1 MAITTDQKI
10 DFLWKKIGFKA
21 SKTDT
26 ADNKGGPNE
35 AIPAVSRI
43 DGTKIWSQ
51 SSDIPAVQ
59 PSASAGVV
67 TIYADSGGTATVET
81 TADATSTAQRSWK
94 TDLTDW
100 IDPAYGST
108 YLVKVYADS
117 ASSTTPESTGTQ
129 LLGGESGYEWYFD
142 YDSGVLHFIG
152 TSIPGALSGKVAYIK
167 GSRYTGNTGV
177 PTAGSGSTATNV
189 QFDPSNLNDIQ
200 STDTDGNIN
209 LDPNGDGQVVIEGT
223 NSAVMPV
230 GTTAQRGTATQGGIR
245 YNTDTTSFEGYS
257 GSDWAGMGGLIDI
270 DQDTHICAEVTSDA
284 DELIFTTGGV
294 AVAKMESGE
303 ITFNDGNVDQDFRV
317 KSDTSNYTLFVSG
330 YGTGKVGL
338 GTGAPND
345 KVEVSDWGED
355 TYIRINSAANKK
367 TGVRF
372 WGDNNWAVINDS
384 SGTYG
389 DAQSFVIHDS
399 TANTARLEV
408 KTSGAIN
415 IAGAV
420 TAGSVTAG
428 TVTSTGKL
436 LADDTTNATTTT
448 DGSLQTDGGLSVVC
462 DGFIGGTLTAG
473 ALTATGRLVTDST
486 TNATTGTDG
495 ALQTDGGLSVTCDGF
510 IGGALTATGR
520 IVTDST
526 TNATSTTDGSLQTDG
541 GLSVACDLYIGGDFT
556 VIGSTFTID
565 STTLTVADKNID
577 LGSIATP
584 TDGTADG
591 GGITLKGATDKT
603 ILWTDSTDTWDFN
616 QGINV
621 TSGDVNITTGSIRTV
636 AEGKGFEGEGGYG
649 AVRFATQSWTSASNK
664 IVATFNM
671 GAHQAAVCEMIC
683 CHTDWSNHS
692 GGGRIVKVIFTSG
705 YGSPGSIIQDSYT
718 PSQFGEIAFSIG
730 SSGDTRYLYV
740 TNNGGAYA
748 ASGPGTVRIVM
759 TAVSTSSWSL
769 ATS

>member
-294 AVAKMESGE
+294 HVATMASDAVVINEGSLD
-303 ITFNDGNVDQDFRV
+303 IDFRV
-317 KSDTSNYTLFVSG
+317 ESNDDNNALFVNG
-330 YGTGKVGL
+330 YG
-338 GTGAPND
+338 GTGGVGIGTAAPND
-345 KVEVSDWGED
+345 KLEVNAYPED
-355 TYIRINSAANKK
+355 TYIRLSTNAGKN

-372 WGDNNWAVINDS
+372 FNTGNNWAVIND
-384 SGTYG
+384 GCGAFG
-389 DAQSFVIHDS
+389 DADSFVIHDS

-415 IAGAV
+415 IAGAL
-420 TAGSVTAG
+420 TAGSVT
-428 TVTSTGKL
+428 S
-436 LADDTTNATTTT
+436 
-448 DGSLQTDGGLSVVC
+448 
-462 DGFIGGTLTAG
+462 
-473 ALTATGRLVTDST
+473 TGRLVTDST

-541 GLSVACDLYIGGDFT
+541 GLSVACDLYIGGDY
-556 VIGSTFTID
+556 S
-565 STTLTVADKNID
+565 
-577 LGSIATP
+577 
-584 TDGTADG
+584 
-591 GGITLKGATDKT
+591 
-603 ILWTDSTDTWDFN
+603 
-616 QGINV
+616 
-621 TSGDVNITTGSIRTV
+621 
-636 AEGKGFEGEGGYG
+636 
-649 AVRFATQSWTSASNK
+649 
-664 IVATFNM
+664 
-671 GAHQAAVCEMIC
+671 
-683 CHTDWSNHS
+683 
-692 GGGRIVKVIFTSG
+692 
-705 YGSPGSIIQDSYT
+705 
-718 PSQFGEIAFSIG
+718 
-730 SSGDTRYLYV
+730 
-740 TNNGGAYA
+740 
-748 ASGPGTVRIVM
+748 
-759 TAVSTSSWSL
+759 
-769 ATS
+769 

>member
-1 MAITTDQKI
+1 
-10 DFLWKKIGFKA
+10 
-21 SKTDT
+21 
-26 ADNKGGPNE
+26 
-35 AIPAVSRI
+35 
-43 DGTKIWSQ
+43 
-51 SSDIPAVQ
+51 
-59 PSASAGVV
+59 
-67 TIYADSGGTATVET
+67 
-81 TADATSTAQRSWK
+81 
-94 TDLTDW
+94 
-100 IDPAYGST
+100 
-108 YLVKVYADS
+108 
-117 ASSTTPESTGTQ
+117 
-129 LLGGESGYEWYFD
+129 
-142 YDSGVLHFIG
+142 
-152 TSIPGALSGKVAYIK
+152 
-167 GSRYTGNTGV
+167 
-177 PTAGSGSTATNV
+177 
-189 QFDPSNLNDIQ
+189 LNDIQ

-692 GGGRIVKVIFTSG
+692 GGGRIVKVIFT
-705 YGSPGSIIQDSYT
+705 
-718 PSQFGEIAFSIG
+718 
-730 SSGDTRYLYV
+730 
-740 TNNGGAYA
+740 
-748 ASGPGTVRIVM
+748 
-759 TAVSTSSWSL
+759 
-769 ATS
+769 